1 MLISVIMVTWN
12 SAATVRHT
20 MDSFFAQTYGP
31 KELVIIDGGSRD
43 ATMEIVK
50 SYPQANITWI
60 SEPDNGMYDAL
71 NKGFQLAS
79 GDALGVLNSDD
90 TYHTPFSLEAI
101 SRGLMQADTVHG
113 HLNFVTD
120 HDSKTVSRR
129 WRGQPRPKQ
138 GFKAGWMPGHPTF
151 YAQRHV
157 VEKVGLFDLA
167 LETSSDYDW
176 MLRALEV
183 HGFSTHLI
191 EEVLIDMQQGGRSTS
206 GLASYLHHNLEAL
219 RARQKWL
226 KAGLIDY
233 ALFAKPLR
241 KVGQFLAAKP
251 TSL

>member
-1 MLISVIMVTWN
+1 
-12 SAATVRHT
+12 
-20 MDSFFAQTYGP
+20 
-31 KELVIIDGGSRD
+31 
-43 ATMEIVK
+43 
-50 SYPQANITWI
+50 
-60 SEPDNGMYDAL
+60 
-71 NKGFQLAS
+71 
-79 GDALGVLNSDD
+79 
-90 TYHTPFSLEAI
+90 
-101 SRGLMQADTVHG
+101 
-113 HLNFVTD
+113 
-120 HDSKTVSRR
+120 
-129 WRGQPRPKQ
+129 
-138 GFKAGWMPGHPTF
+138 PTF

-183 HGFSTHLI
+183 HGFSTYLI

-206 GLASYLHHNLEAL
+206 GLASYVHHNLEAL

-226 KAGLIDY
+226 KAGVVDY